1 MNTFNVDLN
10 IEDCTYSAGCKN
22 CNSSEVNITSTA
34 QSITL
39 QDCYILNVIA
49 ANNNSVTVLIQNG
62 FQIIIRTIRDYSTQ
76 ICIPTRNC
84 THIVTLSASIN

>member
-22 CNSSEVNITSTA
+22 CNSTEVNITSTA
-34 QSITL
+34 QTITL

-49 ANNNSVTVLIQNG
+49 KN
-62 FQIIIRTIRDYSTQ
+62 IILYKMKIVINWLTI
-76 ICIPTRNC
+76 IF
-84 THIVTLSASIN
+84 